1 MLTVSRFDII
11 EEKFLKMASRSLTD
25 VFILMRNNAS
35 QSRHI
40 YSEQNMTDR
49 MSLVGDPEIGL
60 ELKSESRF
68 PPVWSDN
75 LEECHYAMSRL
86 RTKLNDLKLLY
97 DKHLMR
103 PTLDDSTDE
112 EQQIE
117 VLTQEITRMFGTTH
131 KLVQQIRHHCSDSS
145 SRVEK
150 RLSYNVTSSLVSS
163 LQELS
168 GLFRKLQS
176 SYLKR
181 INSREERSRQ
191 YFDVGLDNDPF
202 EWELDSDVSNI
213 DRAFSL
219 STSDGQRLQP
229 QTQLLLLEEEN
240 TKEAVQRD
248 QEVKQIVKSIVDL
261 SDIFKDL
268 AHMVTEQGSIL
279 DRIDYNIEQTQIKV
293 HQGYQQLQKAD
304 LYQRKNRKMMC
315 ILILASVTMF
325 LTFLLIIV
333 KT

>member
-117 VLTQEITRMFGTTH
+117 VLTQEITR
-131 KLVQQIRHHCSDSS
+131 V
-145 SRVEK
+145 
-150 RLSYNVTSSLVSS
+150 
-163 LQELS
+163 
-168 GLFRKLQS
+168 
-176 SYLKR
+176 
-181 INSREERSRQ
+181 
-191 YFDVGLDNDPF
+191 
-202 EWELDSDVSNI
+202 
-213 DRAFSL
+213 
-219 STSDGQRLQP
+219 
-229 QTQLLLLEEEN
+229 
-240 TKEAVQRD
+240 
-248 QEVKQIVKSIVDL
+248 IVKFNTSNLYMMYFNNVAKNSSFTTNKNFI
-261 SDIFKDL
+261 
-268 AHMVTEQGSIL
+268 AHKNLFLNYGFLISVEF
-279 DRIDYNIEQTQIKV
+279 ID
-293 HQGYQQLQKAD
+293 
-304 LYQRKNRKMMC
+304 
-315 ILILASVTMF
+315 
-325 LTFLLIIV
+325 
-333 KT
+333 